1 MLGSYVPAG
10 SDDSSVDLEDVIR
23 GGRNLWELS
32 TIMFIDNT
40 KGRKG
45 EDTNLS
51 TDEGDLL
58 SILADDEEASAVLVV
73 QQFRT

>member
-10 SDDSSVDLEDVIR
+10 SDDNPVILGDVIH

-32 TIMFIDNT
+32 TVMFIDNT

-51 TDEGDLL
+51 TDRGDLL